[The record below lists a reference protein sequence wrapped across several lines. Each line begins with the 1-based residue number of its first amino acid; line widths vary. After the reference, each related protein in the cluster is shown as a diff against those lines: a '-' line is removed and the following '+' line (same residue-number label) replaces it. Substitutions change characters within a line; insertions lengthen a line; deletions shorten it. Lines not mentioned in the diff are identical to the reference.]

1 MDFLEGFL
9 FDSSAN
15 REAHIRRHTHMFLDS
30 LMFMIMSPGLNDDAN
45 GVQLRPFTAR
55 VLLITVAN

>member
-15 REAHIRRHTHMFLDS
+15 REAHIRRHTHTFLDS

-45 GVQLRPFTAR
+45 DVQLKPFTAR
-55 VLLITVAN
+55 V